1 MIKYNSRQN
10 SIVPNNNGILLKPST
25 TKPCLVLRYFVSIS
39 LPVIRNSK
47 GSLAIEN
54 CHFYLNEYCIS
65 LSHLIFASLLWL
77 FSDSQS
83 VWIIIINYNFVLKK
97 FIIREKL
104 NNFQFNQNFVDI
116 EQVIKV
122 KWYMYIIYTRLA
134 VQTKLLFMNITRFDS
149 LVTNMIISSS
159 YHWYD

>member
-1 MIKYNSRQN
+1 MPCSSLFCFY
-10 SIVPNNNGILLKPST
+10 IV
-25 TKPCLVLRYFVSIS
+25 
-39 LPVIRNSK
+39 
-47 GSLAIEN
+47 A
-54 CHFYLNEYCIS
+54 
-65 LSHLIFASLLWL
+65 
-77 FSDSQS
+77 SDSQFKRESRHWELPFLPKWILHFFVSSNLCFSTVILYSS
-83 VWIIIINYNFVLKK
+83 VILNPCEAIIIINYNFVLKK